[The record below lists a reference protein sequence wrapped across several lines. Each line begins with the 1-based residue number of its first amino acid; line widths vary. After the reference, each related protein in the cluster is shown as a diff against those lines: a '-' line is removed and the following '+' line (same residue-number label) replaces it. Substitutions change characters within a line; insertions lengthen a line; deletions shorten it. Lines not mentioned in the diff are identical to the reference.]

1 MREETMK
8 NGRTLLKYILYA
20 VALAVLAEFM
30 MNLDYHS
37 LLGAHGNSNQQLTLS
52 MKDAE
57 LVNCEIKDGKVTAA
71 GRTRS

>member
-1 MREETMK
+1 MK

-37 LLGAHGNSNQQLTLS
+37 LWVHMGIQTSS
-52 MKDAE
+52 
-57 LVNCEIKDGKVTAA
+57 
-71 GRTRS
+71 

>member
-30 MNLDYHS
+30 MNLDHFWVHMGIQTS
-37 LLGAHGNSNQQLTLS
+37 S
-52 MKDAE
+52 
-57 LVNCEIKDGKVTAA
+57 
-71 GRTRS
+71 